1 MKLRTELT
9 INGKKYA
16 KGDTVSNW
24 SIYPVFLLHSLIF
37 GASGFFMA
45 YTENGPSIVFLFA
58 HGGIAIVV
66 YLLFYSAMFGKEA
79 IRWMF
84 INAGLGIFGIYAE
97 INWLLSFFGTTAS
110 DYTVYR
116 HIIPFL
122 YYVLYTFLLRQAVI
136 DITRSR
142 EDESRRKIVET
153 LYVFISLGVYAFIYF
168 QNQ

>member
-1 MKLRTELT
+1 
-9 INGKKYA
+9 
-16 KGDTVSNW
+16 
-24 SIYPVFLLHSLIF
+24 
-37 GASGFFMA
+37 MA
-45 YTENGPSIVFLFA
+45 YTDDGPAIVFMFA

-66 YLLFYSAMFGKEA
+66 YLLFCSAMFGKEA

-84 INAGLGIFGIYAE
+84 INAGLGIFWIYAE
-97 INWLLSFFGTTAS
+97 IDWLLSFFGTTVS
-110 DYTVYR
+110 DYSVYR

-142 EDESRRKIVET
+142 ADESRRKIVET
-153 LYVFISLGVYAFIYF
+153 LYVFISLAVYAFIYF